1 MGLVIVTDLD
11 GTLLDPVT
19 YEMGPALPVLQ
30 RVERAGIPLVL
41 CSSKTRAEIEALQQ
55 RLGISHPF
63 IPENGGAIVAP
74 AGYFRD
80 VPPAAVVAGG
90 RFVLELG
97 RHYPEVV
104 TILREV
110 AAAERVRVV
119 GFSDM
124 TVSDVAADCGL
135 SALDAQLAKL
145 RQYDEPFTLCGA
157 DPATRSRFL
166 KALRRRGLRAVS
178 GGRYDHAIGDA
189 DKGQAVAVLRTLFS
203 EQPGPVVMAGLGD
216 GLNDMSMLRAVDRP
230 FIIRSDMNGATSR
243 LLRKVPTALVT
254 QASGPA
260 GWAEAVTALLDGWQ
274 REVVRV
280 RPRSWLGRS

>member
-1 MGLVIVTDLD
+1 MRLVIVTDLD

-19 YEMGPALPVLQ
+19 YEIGPALDTLE

-63 IPENGGAIVAP
+63 ISENGGAIVAP
-74 AGYFRD
+74 AGYFRGA
-80 VPPAAVVAGG
+80 PPSAAVSGD

-97 RHYPEVV
+97 RPYAEVV

-110 AAAERVRVV
+110 AAAERVRIV

-124 TVSDVAADCGL
+124 TVGEVAADCGL

-145 RQYDEPFTLCGA
+145 RQYDEPFTLFGA

-166 KALRRRGLRAVS
+166 KALHRRGLRALS
-178 GGRYDHAIGDA
+178 GGRYDHATGET
-189 DKGQAVAVLRTLFS
+189 DKGRAVTELRTLFAES
-203 EQPGPVVMAGLGD
+203 AGQVSLAGLGD
-216 GLNDMSMLRAVDRP
+216 GLNDMSMLRAVDSP
-230 FIIRSDMNGATSR
+230 FIVRSDRNGATSR
-243 LLRKVPTALVT
+243 LLRKVPTARVT
-254 QASGPA
+254 QACGPA
-260 GWAEAVTALLDGWQ
+260 GWAEAVTALLDGWP
-274 REVVRV
+274 REGVRV
-280 RPRSWLGRS
+280 RPRSWLGRG

>member
-1 MGLVIVTDLD
+1 MRLVIVTDLD

-19 YEMGPALPVLQ
+19 YGFGPALHALE

-63 IPENGGAIVAP
+63 IPENGGAVVAP
-74 AGYFRD
+74 PGYFRD
-80 VPPAAVVAGG
+80 LPVTGSVPGDRV
-90 RFVLELG
+90 VLELG
-97 RHYPEVV
+97 RRYPEVV
-104 TILREV
+104 AILRDV

-145 RQYDEPFTLCGA
+145 RQYDEPFRLMGA
-157 DPATRSRFL
+157 EPGTRSRFL
-166 KALRRRGLRAVS
+166 KALRRRGLRALS
-178 GGRYDHAIGDA
+178 GGRYDHATGDT
-189 DKGQAVAVLRTLFS
+189 DKGRAVAVLRTLFA
-203 EQPGPVVMAGLGD
+203 ERGGPVVMAGLGD

-230 FIIRSDMNGATSR
+230 FIVRSDMNGATSR

-254 QASGPA
+254 EATGPA
-260 GWAEAVTALLDGWQ
+260 GWAEAVTGLLDAWQ
-274 REVVRV
+274 REGVRV
-280 RPRSWLGRS
+280 RPRSWLGRG